1 MRGTKRKR
9 REGVW
14 EVRVYVGRDPVTGK
28 PKQISKTVHGG
39 ARAADAALR
48 DLIEN
53 QTPSRMDGLGAT
65 VNQLLDRWLE
75 ECERMD
81 LSPTTM
87 RTYRSQIER
96 TIRPRLGKV
105 PLTQFTPKHLDDLYG
120 AMKANGKSA
129 KTIRNHHAI
138 LSAALHQ
145 GVRWGW
151 IRTNVAELAK
161 PPRVVQRRV
170 NAPSV
175 EMVRTVIEKAEE
187 RDPRLAPLLMLAA
200 LTGMRRGELCA
211 LRWTDVDLETGQ
223 LEVSRAVVV
232 PGGLAEKTTKT
243 DRGRRVAL
251 DEVGVAMLT
260 EYRAL
265 VDQWAADADGEIAE
279 DAFVFSPHVD
289 ASTPFRP
296 DNVTGFFIRVR
307 DDLGLDGIRLHDLRH
322 FTATQLIGAGVDVRT
337 VAERLGHSDA
347 SLTLRVYSHVLE
359 ERERAAAAVMGR
371 VLRPPV
377 PVASPP
383 KKRRVAAKTP

>member
-105 PLTQFTPKHLDDLYG
+105 PLTQLTPKHLDDLYG

-145 GVRWGW
+145 GVRWG
-151 IRTNVAELAK
+151 
-161 PPRVVQRRV
+161 
-170 NAPSV
+170 
-175 EMVRTVIEKAEE
+175 
-187 RDPRLAPLLMLAA
+187 
-200 LTGMRRGELCA
+200 
-211 LRWTDVDLETGQ
+211 
-223 LEVSRAVVV
+223 
-232 PGGLAEKTTKT
+232 
-243 DRGRRVAL
+243 
-251 DEVGVAMLT
+251 
-260 EYRAL
+260 
-265 VDQWAADADGEIAE
+265 
-279 DAFVFSPHVD
+279 
-289 ASTPFRP
+289 
-296 DNVTGFFIRVR
+296 
-307 DDLGLDGIRLHDLRH
+307 
-322 FTATQLIGAGVDVRT
+322 
-337 VAERLGHSDA
+337 
-347 SLTLRVYSHVLE
+347 
-359 ERERAAAAVMGR
+359 
-371 VLRPPV
+371 
-377 PVASPP
+377 
-383 KKRRVAAKTP
+383 

>member
-1 MRGTKRKR
+1 VLVRGTKRKR
-9 REGVW
+9 RDGVW
-14 EVRVYVGRDPVTGK
+14 EVRVYVGRDPVTGTL
-28 PKQISKTVHGG
+28 KQISKTVHGG
-39 ARAADAALR
+39 ARAADAVLR

-75 ECERMD
+75 KYERMD

-105 PLTQFTPKHLDDLYG
+105 PLTQLTPKHLDDLYG
-120 AMKANGKSA
+120 AMKAAGKSA

-138 LSAALHQ
+138 LSATLHQ

-175 EMVRTVIEKAEE
+175 EMVRTVIEKAEK

-223 LEVSRAVVV
+223 LDVSRSVVVV
-232 PGGLAEKTTKT
+232 PGGRAE
-243 DRGRRVAL
+243 
-251 DEVGVAMLT
+251 
-260 EYRAL
+260 
-265 VDQWAADADGEIAE
+265 
-279 DAFVFSPHVD
+279 
-289 ASTPFRP
+289 
-296 DNVTGFFIRVR
+296 
-307 DDLGLDGIRLHDLRH
+307 
-322 FTATQLIGAGVDVRT
+322 
-337 VAERLGHSDA
+337 
-347 SLTLRVYSHVLE
+347 
-359 ERERAAAAVMGR
+359 
-371 VLRPPV
+371 
-377 PVASPP
+377 
-383 KKRRVAAKTP
+383 